1 MVTWLT
7 YWLLIGLTCWGWIDM
22 YCGCTEAM
30 AERANWHGLEIQYMI
45 DSQLNRTLVELID
58 LINTPVTHA
67 HR

>member
-1 MVTWLT
+1 
-7 YWLLIGLTCWGWIDM
+7 M